1 MPRILS
7 RDEILAANDL
17 PTEEV
22 PTPEWFEDGA
32 VLVRALSAA
41 EWIAVGRQT
50 MHKDGATD
58 DATDDGRMLDLMI
71 KIPAL
76 CIVDARGQRLFTD
89 ADLDALGRKNML
101 PLKRIMDVVQRL
113 SNLDGDEAKKG

>member
-1 MPRILS
+1 MPRLLS

-22 PTPEWFEDGA
+22 AVPEWQPNGA

-41 EWIAVGRQT
+41 EWIEVGRQT
-50 MHKDGATD
+50 MHKDGATGD
-58 DATDDGRMLDLMI
+58 EAMLDLMV

-76 CIVDARGQRLFTD
+76 CIVDEDGQRLFSD
-89 ADLDALGRKNML
+89 ADLGALGRKNPL

-113 SNLDGDEAKKG
+113 SDLDQDAAKKG

>member
-7 RDEILAANDL
+7 REEILGANDL

-22 PTPEWFEDGA
+22 PTPEWFANGA
-32 VLVRALSAA
+32 VLVRALTAS
-41 EWIAVGRQT
+41 EWIEVGRLT
-50 MHKDGATD
+50 MHRS
-58 DATDDGRMLDLMI
+58 DATDDDKMLDLMI

-76 CIVDARGQRLFTD
+76 CIVDEHGQRLFTD
-89 ADLDALGRKNML
+89 GDLDALGKKNPL

-113 SNLDGDEAKKG
+113 SDLDQGDAKKG

>member
-22 PTPEWFEDGA
+22 PTPEWFVNGA

-41 EWIAVGRQT
+41 EWIEVGRQT
-50 MHKDGATD
+50 MHRDGAAGD
-58 DATDDGRMLDLMI
+58 DAMLDLMV
-71 KIPAL
+71 KIPAM
-76 CIVDARGQRLFTD
+76 CIVDEHGQRLFTD
-89 ADLDALGRKNML
+89 ADLDALGKKNPL

-113 SNLDGDEAKKG
+113 SDLDQGDAKKG